1 MYENLFKEAQNY
13 KREMVGVE
21 EIKKDRDER
30 VGELRVEIDSLQNKY
45 DKEYSEHSSLKIE
58 FKNLKDEYARL
69 SKEFNT
75 LTDNLKLT
83 NVVRKQKEDDYNS
96 LEK

>member
-30 VGELRVEIDSLQNKY
+30 VEALRNENDAL
-45 DKEYSEHSSLKIE
+45 
-58 FKNLKDEYARL
+58 
-69 SKEFNT
+69 
-75 LTDNLKLT
+75 
-83 NVVRKQKEDDYNS
+83 
-96 LEK
+96 

>member
-30 VGELRVEIDSLQNKY
+30 VEELRVEIDSLQNKY
-45 DKEYSEHSSLKIE
+45 DKEYSEHQSLKIT
-58 FKNLKDEYARL
+58 FKNLKDEYARIT
-69 SKEFNT
+69 KEFNT
-75 LTDNLKLT
+75 LSDNLKLT
-83 NVVRKQKEDDYNS
+83 NVVRKQKEDDYN
-96 LEK
+96 